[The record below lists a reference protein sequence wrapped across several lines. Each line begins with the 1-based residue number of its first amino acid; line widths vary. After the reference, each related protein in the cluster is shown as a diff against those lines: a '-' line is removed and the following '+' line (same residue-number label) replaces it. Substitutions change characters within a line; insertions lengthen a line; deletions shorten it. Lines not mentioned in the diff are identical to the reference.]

1 MKYRWFNFKAEIW
14 KLWPKGFLEHRPI
27 FAGNSR
33 STGISQLRAGKTLS
47 KRPRSHFL
55 STGHLLPYMWVSF
68 QPLDP
73 SRYLSSFLSWRQK
86 SKNIQFFTNFQC
98 QLQKKSLAYCFG
110 LNFNTTDLPN
120 RYTPKYS
127 GVPEKLTWFQQ
138 FGLKIFPKEG
148 DADFLPQKNAFFWV
162 FFFTK

>member
-1 MKYRWFNFKAEIW
+1 MQCRSDFQSDSRMLKKAL
-14 KLWPKGFLEHRPI
+14 KVLKPFLI
-27 FAGNSR
+27 Y
-33 STGISQLRAGKTLS
+33 TYGISQLRAAKTLS
-47 KRPRSHFL
+47 KRARSHFSPKRRL
-55 STGHLLPYMWVSF
+55 FPFVFRAFHLLWPITISLFVF
-68 QPLDP
+68 ELL
-73 SRYLSSFLSWRQK
+73 SRVRRRK

-148 DADFLPQKNAFFWV
+148 DADFLPQKNGV
-162 FFFTK
+162 FRYFSMK

>member
-1 MKYRWFNFKAEIW
+1 MPVAK
-14 KLWPKGFLEHRPI
+14 
-27 FAGNSR
+27 
-33 STGISQLRAGKTLS
+33 
-47 KRPRSHFL
+47 
-55 STGHLLPYMWVSF
+55 
-68 QPLDP
+68 
-73 SRYLSSFLSWRQK
+73 
-86 SKNIQFFTNFQC
+86 
-98 QLQKKSLAYCFG
+98 KKSLAYCFG

-162 FFFTK
+162 FFLLNKECYHELLSA